1 MICHSIDKPEVVLSI
16 ENSDGLYIVVLI
28 LTFHNYSWLLL
39 ATIMIF
45 YKSWLWTITSPF
57 KRNESIPLK

>member
-28 LTFHNYSWLLL
+28 LTFHNYS
-39 ATIMIF
+39 
-45 YKSWLWTITSPF
+45 
-57 KRNESIPLK
+57 